1 MNVPSRMLVDAD
13 RPPPGYCAR
22 PSGLAHCDSIDWYK
36 GACIVILSFPAQ
48 LSALARDLPDA
59 PAVTSNDV
67 TLTRAQLETRAA
79 RLANELRSYGITEG
93 SFVTVAV
100 PNSVDWFVAYVACW
114 KLGAIPQPVSAKLP
128 GRELAAIVELAGS
141 TVVVGAP
148 DEAFAHL
155 PESIVHLPLGHEP
168 PPEFT
173 DAPLPD
179 AVSPAWKAPT
189 SGGSTG
195 RPKLIVSGDPA
206 LFDTD
211 APRPLGIAPDGCML
225 VPGPLYHNG
234 PAVWSCQALLQGNHV
249 VVLGRFDAEA
259 VLASIERHRVD
270 VVYLVPTMMKR
281 ILRLDDEVRLG
292 YDLSSLRVVWH
303 LAEPCPPWL
312 KEAWIDW
319 LGAERIFE
327 LYAGTEA
334 QAATIITGTEWLSH
348 RGSVGRVSSGE
359 MKICDEDGNVLPV
372 GEQGEVWMRSSR
384 DTPTYRYVG
393 ADAKTLGDG
402 WESLG
407 DMGWFDADGYLYLGD
422 RVQDMILSGGAN
434 IYPAE
439 IEAALGEHPA
449 VHSCAV
455 IGLPNDDR
463 GNDVHAIVQAD
474 VDEVSDG
481 ELLVFL
487 AERLTTYK
495 LPRSIEFVD
504 EPLRD
509 EAGKVRRST
518 LRAARI

>member
-1 MNVPSRMLVDAD
+1 M
-13 RPPPGYCAR
+13 
-22 PSGLAHCDSIDWYK
+22 
-36 GACIVILSFPAQ
+36 ILSFPAR
-48 LSALARDLPDA
+48 LTALAQELPDA
-59 PAVTSNDV
+59 PAVTCNDV
-67 TLTRAQLETRAA
+67 TLTRSQLDSRAG
-79 RLANELRSYGITEG
+79 RLANELRSYGISEG

-168 PPEFT
+168 PSEFG
-173 DAPLPD
+173 DDGLPD

-206 LFDTD
+206 LFDTE

-259 VLASIERHRVD
+259 VLASIEHHRVD

-281 ILRLDDEVRLG
+281 ILRLDDDVRLG
-292 YDLSSLRVVWH
+292 YDMSSLRVVWH

-474 VDEVSDG
+474 VDEVSSG
-481 ELLVFL
+481 ELLAFL